1 MSNISELRRLKDEY
15 ERLRDQYLMTRQ
27 LRHYT
32 RFQEA
37 FRAYMLYID
46 THRISAR
53 SITDSLHIEEILDK
67 EETPF
72 EKKTPLAAPKKSS
85 SRKLNSQRISPHDVN
100 KRILDFFETN
110 PDYHMFVDLM
120 SHTSLKETQIRK
132 ALPLLVRDRLLE
144 KTKIQGTFYW
154 YKAGQKPDNLEIL
167 DNKPSDTEEML
178 LRILNQRTEVLTT
191 DQICAST
198 PFSSAHV
205 GRSLNKLF
213 EKDRIDKVILNH
225 RVFWR
230 QKEGI

>member
-1 MSNISELRRLKDEY
+1 MSNISELRRLKEEY
-15 ERLRDQYLMTRQ
+15 EHLRDQYLITRQ

-53 SITDSLHIEEILDK
+53 SITESLHIDEIFDE
-67 EETPF
+67 EETPP
-72 EKKTPLAAPKKSS
+72 EKKTPLAAREKSS
-85 SRKLNSQRISPHDVN
+85 SRKLNSKRISPREVD

-110 PDYHMFVDLM
+110 PGYHTSVDLM
-120 SHTSLKETQIRK
+120 SQTSLKETQIRK
-132 ALPLLVRDRLLE
+132 SLPILVQDGLLE
-144 KTKIQGTFYW
+144 KTKIQGIFYW
-154 YKAGQKPDNLEIL
+154 SKSGQEPDNLEIL

-178 LRILNQRTEVLTT
+178 LRILNERTEVLTT

-213 EKDRIDKVILNH
+213 KKDRIDKVILNH

-230 QKEGI
+230 KKEGG